1 MAEAKRTVRVGS
13 MAYVDPTGR
22 TRRADCGAEVSVH
35 PDDVER
41 FDLLNVLPGD
51 PAPAEPQVAAKS
63 RRTKAAG
70 NGGG

>member
-13 MAYVDPTGR
+13 MAYVDPDGR

-35 PDDVER
+35 QDDAER
-41 FDLLNVLPGD
+41 FDMLNVLPGD
-51 PAPAEPQVAAKS
+51 PAPAEPPAAKP

-70 NGGG
+70 NGDG